1 MSLKFIGVFT
11 LDDPEC
17 NRCVVT
23 SCVQGLDMDKILGSS
38 DSAPPGPFFSRRE
51 LDRAT
56 NSSYNNMTRSHAMS
70 LISRLIMLCC
80 VSLLQTLK
88 VINHRESF

>member
-1 MSLKFIGVFT
+1 
-11 LDDPEC
+11 
-17 NRCVVT
+17 
-23 SCVQGLDMDKILGSS
+23 MDKILGSS

-70 LISRLIMLCC
+70 YL
-80 VSLLQTLK
+80 
-88 VINHRESF
+88 

>member
-1 MSLKFIGVFT
+1 
-11 LDDPEC
+11 
-17 NRCVVT
+17 
-23 SCVQGLDMDKILGSS
+23 MDKILGSS

-88 VINHRESF
+88 VINHSEIFFHVKIHAKIHVKIHVKIF